1 MVSQAT
7 EVRDFIETN
16 WQLTGTLSKSPTDS
30 MKEIVRFFD
39 REQVF
44 GNEWTKA
51 VVVRKINDEG
61 KENQIEH
68 PNYIEIRD
76 IYEITY
82 YYRVVD
88 VQPLSYSDALED
100 AENMGTELLRIL
112 DLLFSP
118 SMGNGEFWTVE
129 REWIKHD
136 HLDQAQPELR
146 RTLTLRMSKIAS
158 ADGNL
163 FEGYNGLLHFTN
175 QAGHL
180 YAELQNIDTGGVGF
194 PQIPEPIVGQSNP
207 VYFTGVLEGTF
218 TADMY
223 VSPDDIGSD
232 VFDIN
237 QLGNIQ
243 SNEEVTEA
251 TFIQIYNN
259 SNGQTITITTQVKI
273 SSILFVANVSDL
285 LKFRMVGEMIDY
297 PTTVVA

>member
-129 REWIKHD
+129 REWVKHD

-163 FEGYNGLLHFTN
+163 FEGFGGLLHFSN

-180 YAELQNIDTGGVGF
+180 YAELQNVDTGGVGF
-194 PQIPEPIVGQSNP
+194 PQIAEPIVGQSNP

-223 VSPDDIGSD
+223 VSPDDIGPD

-237 QLGNIQ
+237 QLGSIQ

-259 SNGQTITITTQVKI
+259 PNGQTITITTQVKI

>member
-16 WQLTGTLSKSPTDS
+16 WALTGRLNKDATET

-39 REQVF
+39 REQVM

-82 YYRVVD
+82 YYRVID
-88 VQPLSYSDALED
+88 VQPLSYSEALQDGED
-100 AENMGTELLRIL
+100 MGTELLRIL

-118 SMGNGEFWTVE
+118 SNDIGQFWTVE

-163 FEGYNGLLHFTN
+163 FEGFGGLLHFSTPS
-175 QAGHL
+175 GHL
-180 YAELQNIDTGGVGF
+180 YAELQNVDTGGVGY
-194 PQIPEPIVGQSNP
+194 PQIPEAIVGQSTP

-223 VSPDDIGSD
+223 VSPDDIGSNN
-232 VFDIN
+232 FDIN
-237 QLGNIQ
+237 QLGSIQ

-251 TFIQIYNN
+251 TFLQIYNN
-259 SNGQTITITTQVKI
+259 PNGQTLTITTQVKI
-273 SSILFVANVSDL
+273 SSIQFVANVQDL